1 MEIIISIC
9 PKTILMDIYSI
20 IIFIIESV
28 VKLIH
33 ALSIIKSL
41 MEECF
46 IIMVIDYTFSLFF
59 YIHLQ
64 NIYN

>member
-1 MEIIISIC
+1 MSELEWM
-9 PKTILMDIYSI
+9 K
-20 IIFIIESV
+20 IFAGN
-28 VKLIH
+28 L
-33 ALSIIKSL
+33 KSL